1 MTYRSPKPLAS
12 TFSLSGTALNAL
24 TDSMD
29 WLDEH
34 KSAIQDM
41 LDGDPTRLT
50 GRWIAKVTDSVKS
63 TGVPIWVYTVVPADL
78 TIPRTTAGVVNGTV
92 TSADSTDLTM
102 RGNAYNLRELL
113 NTATVADGVDISALP
128 GTFAV
133 KPITGFVECWH
144 QRLANGDVVIMFAE
158 RNAIDGACSS

>member
-1 MTYRSPKPLAS
+1 MSYRSPKPLGTVVS
-12 TFSLSGTALNAL
+12 MSGTAFNAMQ
-24 TDSMD
+24 DAVE
-29 WLDEH
+29 WVEQRQGALD
-34 KSAIQDM
+34 DM
-41 LDGDPTRLT
+41 LAGDPTRLT
-50 GRWIAKVTDSVKS
+50 GRWIAKITDSVKS

-144 QRLANGDVVIMFAE
+144 QRLENGDVVIMFAE

>member
-34 KSAIQDM
+34 KSSIQDM

-50 GRWIAKVTDSVKS
+50 GRWLAKITDTVKS
-63 TGVPIWVYTVVPADL
+63 TSVPIWVYTVVPADL
-78 TIPRTTAGVVNGTV
+78 TIPRSTLGVVNGTV
-92 TSADSTDLTM
+92 TSADSGDLTM

-113 NTATVADGVDISALP
+113 NTATSADSVDISALP

-133 KPITGFVECWH
+133 KPISGFVECWH
-144 QRLANGDVVIMFAE
+144 QRLANGDVVIMFDV